1 MKEDKIY
8 QILLMTLLGMLG
20 SILIGFIF
28 FNTSIFIFTNI
39 NSQFV
44 NVGLYGSIFFSLLEY
59 KNFRE
64 QLLGIV
70 IILILQLAIFTGRY
84 LTISYI
90 IRDVT
95 YLGSIFIS
103 IKLYHQF
110 IKRNDK
116 IKLYLRSFALV
127 LFLGLTYT
135 ASIIIVFL
143 INAKAGFPP
152 FDLIYVIARNGILI
166 GLGIG
171 LGLDFYLQNEKDLF
185 NLLKI
190 KTA

>member
-1 MKEDKIY
+1 MKSDKIY
-8 QILLMTLLGMLG
+8 QILFMTFFGMFG

-28 FNTSIFIFTNI
+28 LNTSIFIFTSS
-39 NSQFV
+39 NSQLV
-44 NVGLYGSIFFSLLEY
+44 TVGLYGSLFFSLLEY
-59 KNFRE
+59 KNIKE
-64 QLLGIV
+64 QIFGMV
-70 IILILQLAIFTGRY
+70 IILISQLVIFTGKS
-84 LTISYI
+84 LSISFI
-90 IRDVT
+90 IRDVI

-110 IKRNDK
+110 IKRNKK

-135 ASIIIVFL
+135 ISIIIVFL
-143 INAKAGFPP
+143 INANSGFPP
-152 FDLIYVIARNGILI
+152 FGLIFSIARIGILI

-171 LGLDFYLQNEKDLF
+171 LGLDFYLQNEKHLF

-190 KTA
+190 KIA